1 MPILKAHLLKVANPT
16 LKSFSIRHD
25 YLPYFYNQYH
35 YHPEIELL
43 FIQEGT
49 GTQFVGDSIQRFEGG
64 DLLLIGSDCPHY
76 LRSDNKYFCGDP
88 HLNVSALVIHFNPSI
103 FGKDFLSLLENRPI
117 DQLLEKSKKGLRI
130 TGVTKDEVTERMK
143 KMIVADKGNMV
154 LNLYSMLDLLAS
166 GNDYE
171 LLGTRIMEGNHN
183 LKETERINAIYN
195 FSASHFKRKITIEEI
210 AGVAHLSANSFCR
223 YFKNKTKKNYSHFLN
238 EIRVEYACKMIREN
252 QLQVTQVGYEAGFN
266 NFVNFNNAFKKIAG
280 KTPSQYAK
288 QFSSTE

>member
-1 MPILKAHLLKVANPT
+1 MPFIKAHLLKVANPT

-35 YHPEIELL
+35 YHPEVELL

-76 LRSDNKYFCGDP
+76 LRSDNKYFSGDP
-88 HLNVSALVIHFNPSI
+88 NLYVSALVIHFNPSI
-103 FGKDFLSLLENRPI
+103 FGKDFLALVENRHI

-130 TGVTKDEVTERMK
+130 LGSLKSEITEIMK
-143 KMIVADKGNMV
+143 KMIVSDKGNMM
-154 LNLYSMLDLLAS
+154 LALYALLDLLAYS
-166 GNDYE
+166 NEYE
-171 LLGTRIMEGNHN
+171 LLGTRLMEGDHN
-183 LKETERINAIYN
+183 DKETERINAIYK
-195 FSASHFKRKITIEEI
+195 FAARHFKRKITIEEI

-223 YFKNKTKKNYSHFLN
+223 YFKNKTKKNFSHFLN
-238 EIRVEYACKMIREN
+238 EIRVEYACKKIREN

-266 NFVNFNNAFKKIAG
+266 NFVNFNNAFKKITG
-280 KTPSQYAK
+280 KTPTQYAK
-288 QFSSTE
+288 QFSNT